1 MMNDN
6 NDRAP
11 EAILWSAIC
20 RGDKILAE
28 AGSADNY
35 HEVTCIATSLLKK
48 KDTPGWEFYAQRR
61 SPCKGIKFH
70 VYDRD
75 SLTGDIIIWKFAAV
89 YDSNTVKKDQVM
101 SFLEKLSVITEM
113 QRQEDYGWRY
123 GDVLAAQETFAP
135 TLQQRMQEVA
145 YMGRYAMVN
154 EKIDGVKEVMAS
166 NIEMILANGE
176 SLEDM
181 QDKAT
186 NLEKAAQQ
194 FRKRAKDV
202 KRFRMWQNAKY
213 GLVVGTT
220 VTGVV
225 ALVIIPPLIALL

>member
-1 MMNDN
+1 MNESN
-6 NDRAP
+6 NT

-28 AGSADNY
+28 AGSDAKY
-35 HEVTCIATSLLKK
+35 QEVTSIAQSLLKK
-48 KDTPGWEFYAQRR
+48 KDTPGWEFFNQRR

-75 SLTGDIIIWKFAAV
+75 PLTDDIIVWKFAAV
-89 YDSNTVKKDQVM
+89 YDSTNVKKDQVM
-101 SFLEKLSVITEM
+101 SFLEKLTVITEM

-135 TLQQRMQEVA
+135 ILQQRMQEVA
-145 YMGRYAMVN
+145 YMGRMAMVN
-154 EKIDGVKEVMAS
+154 EDINGAKDVMAS

-176 SLEDM
+176 NLEDM
-181 QDKAT
+181 QEKAT
-186 NLEKAAQQ
+186 NLERAAGQ
-194 FRKRAKDV
+194 FKKRAKQV
-202 KRFRMWQNAKY
+202 KRFQMWQNAKY
-213 GLVVGTT
+213 GLAVGTA

-225 ALVIIPPLIALL
+225 ALVTVPPLIAIL